1 MTQAH
6 MKEGSKQCCQE
17 AMPGRGYHAIS
28 PGVVAEAAGGVKAAV
43 ALVEGATVLLLVS
56 TGVLVAGSCALV
68 EGTAVLVLGAT
79 VLLLMLGRAVVL
91 GTAMLD
97 CTVVDGADVLTAG
110 AAVVASGAE
119 LLDCTVVDG
128 ADMLAAGAD
137 VLASCAVLLDAGA
150 AVLVAGS
157 CAGAGAPHCGVA
169 WIAVGQ
175 DCMQLPVR
183 TMFTVAPCT
192 KEQVPQRYTSRSGLS
207 CWHWSPMMRSC
218 SEAETVVSLPSVAVQ
233 IHSGWEQGVEAC
245 CRFRTLL
252 TAGKKPGWGGAC
264 CWDRPPKRLLKLL
277 PHIEG
282 LACRAGS
289 WPICRTSM
297 SSHARL
303 LHWSHI
309 ELVWL

>member
-1 MTQAH
+1 M
-6 MKEGSKQCCQE
+6 
-17 AMPGRGYHAIS
+17 
-28 PGVVAEAAGGVKAAV
+28 
-43 ALVEGATVLLLVS
+43 LLLVS
-56 TGVLVAGSCALV
+56 TGVLVAGAAGVTDSRALV
-68 EGTAVLVLGAT
+68 EGIAVLMLGAT
-79 VLLLMLGRAVVL
+79 VLVLVLGRAVVV
-91 GTAMLD
+91 GIAMLA
-97 CTVVDGADVLTAG
+97 CTVVDGADVLAAG
-110 AAVVASGAE
+110 ADV
-119 LLDCTVVDG
+119 
-128 ADMLAAGAD
+128 LAAGAD
-137 VLASCAVLLDAGA
+137 VLASSAALLDCTVVNGADVLAAGTDVLASGAVLLDAGA
-150 AVLVAGS
+150 AVLATGS
-157 CAGAGAPHCGVA
+157 CVGAGAPHCGVA

-175 DCMQLPVR
+175 DCVQLPVR

-192 KEQVPQRYTSRSGLS
+192 REQVPQRYTSKSGLS
-207 CWHWSPMMRSC
+207 CWHCSPMMRSC

-252 TAGKKPGWGGAC
+252 TAGEKPGWGGAC
-264 CWDRPPKRLLKLL
+264 CWDRPPKRFLKLL

-289 WPICRTSM
+289 CPICRTSM